1 MKLTSLLQKLLF
13 VPVLL
18 GLTVVLATG
27 CSDDDDELQGGGNG
41 YVQFKLY
48 KEASYGESA
57 SRASDSELEY
67 LYDAKKVKVVLTSNG
82 VTSSYTL
89 PVSAY
94 NAENAEYGMRSEKL
108 ELVAGAY
115 QLIGFYLY
123 DKVEKEIYA
132 GEPAAPTSFMVERG
146 GLCIQDLLVN
156 VVPRGQV
163 RFHLVKDLSAVS
175 RTGSRADLE
184 TKYYPFSSVA
194 RVTFD
199 VKNMDTKKV
208 THIENVD
215 VEVEDGFHE
224 DNSETSYAVL
234 DSLITLEA
242 GRYTVTEVWTSDK
255 NKTTLEVGVLKE
267 GTEFTVY
274 DNQNPE
280 AQPVEIPLTL
290 QESADYIKDY
300 IALKEIWLAT
310 GGETDWYYVGEN
322 YPKGVN
328 WNFDKDIDM
337 WGEQP
342 GVNLNAEG
350 RVISLSIG
358 EFSPKGKIPAA
369 LGQLTALQTLY
380 LGTHNDKQH
389 PNVPNGSSVES
400 RKKFA
405 QAMMNPTAE
414 NLKILRNDYMD
425 NYASHDIRADFSE
438 PLLWGFKER
447 GIEVKK
453 QNKPASRDINWGE
466 LTNGITGIDEAI
478 GNLENL
484 EILYIANSKVA
495 ELPATIGNLK
505 KCTDMELYNN
515 PLMKEFPD
523 VLAEMPELI
532 QLNIAMNKQW
542 SSEEIN
548 AGLEKLCG
556 GKSQATLQVL
566 YMGFNNAT
574 RLPENVKNL
583 KKLGKIDCAYNKLTG
598 TLPRFEGINLVQ
610 ATFDYNQ
617 IEAIP
622 DNFCG
627 IEDVESITFSNNK
640 IKNLP
645 TGFFNPKSVY
655 VMVSVDFSGNEIT
668 EVPANYGANVSTLS
682 LARNKLTKFPKGLF
696 QGGSVIESLN
706 LSGNLISSFEEGD
719 IVGEKSYMLASLDLT
734 YNRLSDFPTDFNAI
748 NVPYLYGVDVSFNCF
763 SEFPFEPFNVDR
775 LTVFAIR
782 GQRDADGNRTLKE
795 WPLGVGKHKGLRAL
809 YLGSNDIGDVNVGQ
823 EEQLSYLIYN
833 LDISDN
839 PNIVINMAELCPYI
853 QAGMFML
860 IYDQTQDIRGCD
872 VLFD

>member
-1 MKLTSLLQKLLF
+1 
-13 VPVLL
+13 
-18 GLTVVLATG
+18 
-27 CSDDDDELQGGGNG
+27 
-41 YVQFKLY
+41 
-48 KEASYGESA
+48 
-57 SRASDSELEY
+57 
-67 LYDAKKVKVVLTSNG
+67 
-82 VTSSYTL
+82 
-89 PVSAY
+89 
-94 NAENAEYGMRSEKL
+94 
-108 ELVAGAY
+108 
-115 QLIGFYLY
+115 
-123 DKVEKEIYA
+123 
-132 GEPAAPTSFMVERG
+132 
-146 GLCIQDLLVN
+146 
-156 VVPRGQV
+156 
-163 RFHLVKDLSAVS
+163 
-175 RTGSRADLE
+175 
-184 TKYYPFSSVA
+184 
-194 RVTFD
+194 
-199 VKNMDTKKV
+199 
-208 THIENVD
+208 
-215 VEVEDGFHE
+215 
-224 DNSETSYAVL
+224 
-234 DSLITLEA
+234 
-242 GRYTVTEVWTSDK
+242 
-255 NKTTLEVGVLKE
+255 
-267 GTEFTVY
+267 
-274 DNQNPE
+274 
-280 AQPVEIPLTL
+280 
-290 QESADYIKDY
+290 
-300 IALKEIWLAT
+300 
-310 GGETDWYYVGEN
+310 
-322 YPKGVN
+322 
-328 WNFDKDIDM
+328 
-337 WGEQP
+337 
-342 GVNLNAEG
+342 
-350 RVISLSIG
+350 
-358 EFSPKGKIPAA
+358 
-369 LGQLTALQTLY
+369 
-380 LGTHNDKQH
+380 
-389 PNVPNGSSVES
+389 
-400 RKKFA
+400 
-405 QAMMNPTAE
+405 
-414 NLKILRNDYMD
+414 
-425 NYASHDIRADFSE
+425 
-438 PLLWGFKER
+438 
-447 GIEVKK
+447 
-453 QNKPASRDINWGE
+453 
-466 LTNGITGIDEAI
+466 
-478 GNLENL
+478 
-484 EILYIANSKVA
+484 
-495 ELPATIGNLK
+495 
-505 KCTDMELYNN
+505 
-515 PLMKEFPD
+515 
-523 VLAEMPELI
+523 
-532 QLNIAMNKQW
+532 MNKQW

-782 GQRDADGNRTLKE
+782 GQRDADGNRTLTE